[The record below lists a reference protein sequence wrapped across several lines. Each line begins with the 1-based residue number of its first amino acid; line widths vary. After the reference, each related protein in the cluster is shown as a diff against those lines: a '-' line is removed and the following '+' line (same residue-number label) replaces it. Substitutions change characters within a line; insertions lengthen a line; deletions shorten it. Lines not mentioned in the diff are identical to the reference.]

1 MRFALLLW
9 ISLLTF
15 SCGSNREYRTTA
27 TGDQWKLISFTDS
40 KVSLDSAA
48 IFYLDG
54 RILSRDRSD
63 TLSAFINRP
72 FFPEAGPLW
81 TVLSNRFT
89 GDSLEYI
96 SATSDFIKKELNL
109 KDTLVY
115 HLRIDRIKTESD
127 LNDARQV
134 ELAVLDSIARSEL
147 VRNEFRELDG
157 IFMNIKEAGDT
168 TAVLEGREVVIHY
181 RGTDLNGRV
190 FDDSR
195 RMDAPF
201 RFVMGNENQVIEG
214 LEIALYEMTKGDLAT
229 LIIPSWYAFGSKGSA
244 GGHVSPYSTVIYTVE
259 VLDVGI

>member
-9 ISLLTF
+9 ISLFIF
-15 SCGSNREYRTTA
+15 SCGPNREYRTTES
-27 TGDQWKLISFTDS
+27 GDKWKLISFTDS
-40 KVSLDSAA
+40 EVSLDSAA
-48 IFYLDG
+48 IVYVDG
-54 RILSRDRSD
+54 RILSKERTD
-63 TLSAFINRP
+63 TLSEFINRP
-72 FFPEAGPLW
+72 FFPEPSPLW
-81 TVLSNRFT
+81 TVLSNRFS

-96 SATSDFIKKELNL
+96 SVTDDFIKKEFGL

-147 VRNEFRELDG
+147 VQNEFRELDG

-168 TAVLEGREVVIHY
+168 TAILEGREVVIHY

-195 RMDAPF
+195 RMDAPL

-214 LEIALYEMTKGDLAT
+214 LEIALFEMTKGDLAT
-229 LIIPSWYAFGSKGSA
+229 LIIPSWYAFGSRGSA
-244 GGHVSPYSTVIYTVE
+244 GGRVPPYSTVIYTVE

>member
-1 MRFALLLW
+1 MLS
-9 ISLLTF
+9 ISFLVF
-15 SCGSNREYRTTA
+15 SCGPNSEYRTTES
-27 TGDQWKLISFTDS
+27 GDQWKLVSFTDS
-40 KVSLDSAA
+40 KESLDSAA
-48 IFYLDG
+48 IVYMDG
-54 RILSRDRSD
+54 RILSKDRSD
-63 TLSAFINRP
+63 TFSTFINRP
-72 FFPEAGPLW
+72 FFPESSPLW
-81 TVLSNRFT
+81 TVLSNRFS

-96 SATSDFIKKELNL
+96 SATNDFIKKELHL
-109 KDTLVY
+109 QDTLVY
-115 HLRIDRIKTESD
+115 QLRIDRIKTDSD

-147 VRNEFRELDG
+147 VQKEFRELDG

-168 TAVLEGREVVIHY
+168 TAIMEGREVVIHY

-195 RMDAPF
+195 RMDAPL

-244 GGHVSPYSTVIYTVE
+244 GGHVPPYSTVIYTVE
-259 VLDVGI
+259 VLEVGI